1 MELLRER
8 TRRAQQV
15 GRKVISPLRKME
27 QNGPLARKMSM
38 NHLTRFLDKIVAL
51 VNSPGFDDLDPA
63 EQDRLYE
70 QLARA
75 ERARRLLARSRPPH
89 RSCRLDYVKSLRF

>member
-1 MELLRER
+1 
-8 TRRAQQV
+8 
-15 GRKVISPLRKME
+15 
-27 QNGPLARKMSM
+27 M
-38 NHLTRFLDKIVAL
+38 NHLTRFLDKILAL

-75 ERARRLLARSRPPH
+75 ERARRLLPRSRPPH
-89 RSCRLDYVKSLRF
+89 RSVHPNYVESLRF

>member
-1 MELLRER
+1 
-8 TRRAQQV
+8 
-15 GRKVISPLRKME
+15 
-27 QNGPLARKMSM
+27 MSM
-38 NHLTRFLDKIVAL
+38 NYLTRFLDKIIAL

-75 ERARRLLARSRPPH
+75 ERARRLLARSQPPH
-89 RSCRLDYVKSLRF
+89 RFCRPDYVKSLRF

>member
-1 MELLRER
+1 M
-8 TRRAQQV
+8 
-15 GRKVISPLRKME
+15 PLVR
-27 QNGPLARKMSM
+27 LVSM
-38 NHLTRFLDKIVAL
+38 NRYTRFLEKIIAL

-89 RSCRLDYVKSLRF
+89 RSCRSDYVKSLRF